1 MNFLAIDT
9 SAAHL
14 TVIAQK
20 GEKVETAF
28 IRDSLHA
35 HSVRLMDEIDGVLS
49 RAGLSLSE
57 CELIA
62 SVVGAGSF
70 TGIRIGIATV
80 KGLCFAS
87 GVPALAVTS
96 FDALAYAERGG
107 KRLALVDAG
116 HGYYY
121 TCGYGEEREILIPP
135 AYSSKEEA
143 ERLIKG
149 GFSAVAYET
158 LGLGEKIVDPAQ
170 GLLHAVRAKC
180 GEKISP
186 AMLHALYI
194 RKSSAEE
201 NAK

>member
-1 MNFLAIDT
+1 MTLFPYTTLFR
-9 SAAHL
+9 S
-14 TVIAQK
+14 
-20 GEKVETAF
+20 
-28 IRDSLHA
+28 
-35 HSVRLMDEIDGVLS
+35 
-49 RAGLSLSE
+49 
-57 CELIA
+57 
-62 SVVGAGSF
+62 VGAGSF

-158 LGLGEKIVDPAQ
+158 LGLGEKIVDPTQ